1 MDSSFPSIY
10 YGLMEDLPPW
20 GPQTNYYDGR
30 YNIYKIPSLRTTN
43 KLYYWSMSVIIKLL
57 RDKRRNKLLINFLNG
72 SKVWSTPR
80 LVTEQLPNMYIFF
93 AYFAAAFPAKIF
105 VCLELCG
112 GPDGPPFIY
121 GFENRIENRGSGILC
136 AVDTKLPRNSLQ
148 AIITACNH
156 FVIFSHLH
164 YVKQSMS
171 KYIYTN

>member
-72 SKVWSTPR
+72 FLRSDQHQDLWRNSCQTC
-80 LVTEQLPNMYIFF
+80 IFF
-93 AYFAAAFPAKIF
+93 SLILRQRFLRRFLFAW
-105 VCLELCG
+105 
-112 GPDGPPFIY
+112 
-121 GFENRIENRGSGILC
+121 NC
-136 AVDTKLPRNSLQ
+136 AVVQMAPLSF
-148 AIITACNH
+148 TASKIGLKTADLGYFVLLTQNCQEIH
-156 FVIFSHLH
+156 FRRL
-164 YVKQSMS
+164 
-171 KYIYTN
+171 